1 MENIKYIL
9 EVRLIEHSI
18 RGFSKD
24 RTRAILYPFEN
35 MEILV
40 NEVQICPFCG
50 RPVRAFNCNCKDFQ
64 ANLAKM
70 QKFYGDAGHKS
81 KLHSGDINLT
91 LVFSKPISDF
101 QFRTLGKEEISD
113 LGTDFWDFVDT
124 QVDSLSSGYY
134 KVSPVIHEG
143 GEYFFVCKDLISKSV
158 YRFEVPTFGYKSKE
172 IYLSIYGR
180 KTVANLGAGEK
191 GKIGN
196 YHFEYYWKNLISFK
210 NWNDLC
216 TSIKS
221 FQALS

>member
-9 EVRLIEHSI
+9 EVRLIEDSVH
-18 RGFSKD
+18 GFPKNST
-24 RTRAILYPFEN
+24 RTILYPFKDV
-35 MEILV
+35 EILV
-40 NEVQICPFCG
+40 NEVQVCPFCG
-50 RPVRAFNCNCKDFQ
+50 KPVRALNCNCKDFRE
-64 ANLAKM
+64 NFVKM
-70 QKFYGDAGHKS
+70 QKFYGDSEHKS
-81 KLHSGDINLT
+81 KLHSGDVNLT
-91 LVFSKPISDF
+91 VAFSKPISDF
-101 QFRTLGKEEISD
+101 QFRTLDKKEISD
-113 LGTDFWDFVDT
+113 LGADFWDFIDT

-172 IYLSIYGR
+172 IYLGIYAR
-180 KTVANLGAGEK
+180 KTVANLGSREM